1 MINQKDKK
9 INAWHT
15 FLKAHSVVIGALE
28 REIMKDQHLPLNW
41 FDVLAW
47 LSHAPDGRLR
57 MQVLAKSIY
66 LSNSGLTRLLNRM
79 AAAGLVERQ
88 NCPDDRRG
96 WYAII
101 TDKGRATFE
110 RAFPEHTREV
120 EKQFLSRFSDAEIEV
135 LDSLLSRLTEHAG
148 EVKRRAQSKEPA
160 NEQE

>member
-28 REIMKDQHLPLNW
+28 RKIMKDQHLPLNW

-79 AAAGLVERQ
+79 AAAGFVERQ
-88 NCPDDRRG
+88 SCPDDRRG
-96 WYAII
+96 WYAVI
-101 TDKGRATFE
+101 TAKGRKAFE
-110 RAFPEHTREV
+110 RAFPGNVREV
-120 EKQFLSRFSDAEIEV
+120 EKHFFSRFNDDEIEV
-135 LDSLLSRLTEHAG
+135 LNNLLSRLT
-148 EVKRRAQSKEPA
+148 KLPA
-160 NEQE
+160 KSREKPPTNEQR

>member
-1 MINQKDKK
+1 MSTQTDKK

-47 LSHAPDGRLR
+47 LDHAPDGRLR

-66 LSNSGLTRLLNRM
+66 LSSSGLTRLLNRM

-101 TDKGRATFE
+101 TDKGRATYK
-110 RAFPEHTREV
+110 RAFPQHTQEV
-120 EKQFLSRFSDAEIEV
+120 EKQFLSRFNDDEIEV
-135 LDSLLSRLTEHAG
+135 LSDLLSRLTKPVS
-148 EVKRRAQSKEPA
+148 EVKRKTRVSR
-160 NEQE
+160 

>member
-1 MINQKDKK
+1 MSSKIDKK
-9 INAWHT
+9 IGAWHT
-15 FLKAHSVVIGALE
+15 FLRAHSVVIRTLE
-28 REIMKDQHLPLNW
+28 RKMEEEQHLPLNW

-66 LSNSGLTRLLNRM
+66 LSSSGLTRLLNRM

-101 TDKGRATFE
+101 TDKGRATYE
-110 RAFPEHTREV
+110 QAFPQHTQGV
-120 EKQFLSRFSDAEIEV
+120 EKQFLSRFNDDEIEI
-135 LDSLLSRLTEHAG
+135 LDSLLSRLTKPIS
-148 EVKRRAQSKEPA
+148 EVKRKAQGLR
-160 NEQE
+160 